1 MKEFEGNINGK
12 VYTDKNEFDKA
23 LLSLDKTDKVY
34 VTYRYINVPDVKS
47 GSIPKDILE
56 DKNYVSENLYVKNI
70 TNKKDVEL
78 DAELMSKLKCAS
90 NKSSIKE
97 TVCNKIASFDSK
109 ISDNLL
115 HINELK
121 SDYKK
126 LEEKIKLINSQIRT
140 LDDANNNYYLN
151 KEYYTNIKNLLIV
164 NVSENSEVPETKE
177 CGCNCE
183 LDCELD
189 CECGQC
195 KCGEHNKCE
204 KKKEESISL
213 DELYDNAT
221 KDVAKYLNKMNIKKI
236 SDLIDEFL
244 KKY

>member
-1 MKEFEGNINGK
+1 MKQFEGNINGK

-23 LLSLDKTDKVY
+23 LLSLDNTDNVY
-34 VTYRYINVPDVKS
+34 VAYKYINVPDVKS
-47 GSIPKDILE
+47 GSNPKDILG

-126 LEEKIKLINSQIRT
+126 LEEKIKLINGQIRT

-151 KEYYTNIKNLLIV
+151 KEYYTNIKNLLESV
-164 NVSENSEVPETKE
+164 NDSEKSEVPETNP

-183 LDCELD
+183 LDCE
-189 CECGQC
+189 CGQGC

-204 KKKEESISL
+204 KKKEETISL
-213 DELYDNAT
+213 DKLYDNAT
-221 KDVAKYLNKMNIKKI
+221 KDIAKYLNKMNIHNL
-236 SDLIDEFL
+236 SDLVDYFL

>member
-1 MKEFEGNINGK
+1 MKQFEGNINGK

-23 LLSLDKTDKVY
+23 LLSLDKTDNVY
-34 VTYRYINVPDVKS
+34 VAYKYINVPDVK
-47 GSIPKDILE
+47 GSSEPKDIIG
-56 DKNYVSENLYVKNI
+56 DNNYVSENLYVKNI

-78 DAELMSKLKCAS
+78 DVELMSKLKCAS

-126 LEEKIKLINSQIRT
+126 LEEKMKLINGQIRT

-151 KEYYTNIKNLLIV
+151 KEYYTNIKNLLETV
-164 NVSENSEVPETKE
+164 NDSEKSEVPETNP

-183 LDCELD
+183 LDCE
-189 CECGQC
+189 CGQGC

-204 KKKEESISL
+204 KKKEETISL
-213 DELYDNAT
+213 DKYDNAT
-221 KDVAKYLNKMNIKKI
+221 KDIAKYLNKMNIHNL
-236 SDLIDEFL
+236 SDLVDYFL